1 MLVIYIGYKIWYNY
15 CVEYKEK
22 KMKKVELLAPAGSLE
37 KAKIA
42 FMYGAD
48 AVYAGTSKLSLRT
61 RAEMNS
67 DTLEDTIRYA
77 HSINKKVYVAL
88 NIYAQDEDYEE
99 IEHEIKRLDKIGA
112 DAIIAS
118 DVGVISKIKE
128 IAPDMEIHISTQA
141 NTVSLEAA
149 KFWQSYGAKRV
160 ILARELSKDRI
171 KYIMENKPKDLEVE
185 MFIHGA
191 ICFAY
196 SGRCYLS
203 KYLNGRCANL
213 GDCAQSCRWQYNI
226 YASEINNPDSVVN
239 LDFDE
244 KGTYIFS
251 SKDMCLIKEV
261 PTILD
266 MGVDSLKIEGRLKTD
281 YYLATVV
288 RTYRQAIDDYYALK
302 EKGKE
307 NEYDYNKYLPE
318 LLKVKTRGLSEFYFS
333 DSKNQDIHDFDGKS
347 DNLDYEYGAKVI
359 SHEKDNIYVVEIKN
373 KLSIDDKMEVLDPN
387 SIDEKPFEITRL
399 YDIKKGEAIDTIN
412 PGIKGQQVK
421 IFIPYD
427 DLKPNTVIRRKK

>member
-1 MLVIYIGYKIWYNY
+1 MNKP
-15 CVEYKEK
+15 
-22 KMKKVELLAPAGSLE
+22 ELLAPAGSLE

-42 FMYGAD
+42 FKYGAD

-67 DTLEDTIRYA
+67 DTLGDTIKYA
-77 HSINKKVYVAL
+77 HSIGKKVYVAL
-88 NIYAQDEDYEE
+88 NIYAHDEHYDE
-99 IEHEIKRLDKIGA
+99 IEREIKRLQELNA

-118 DVGVISKIKE
+118 DVGVIEKIKE
-128 IAPDMEIHISTQA
+128 IAQGMEIHISTQA
-141 NTVSLEAA
+141 NTVSLHSAN
-149 KFWQSYGAKRV
+149 FWYKYGARRV
-160 ILARELSKDRI
+160 ILARELSKEKI
-171 KYIMENKPKDLEVE
+171 KYIMDNKPKELQVE

-213 GDCAQSCRWQYNI
+213 GDCAQSCRWQYNLT
-226 YASEINNPDSVVN
+226 ASEVNNPNSVIN
-239 LDFDE
+239 LDYDE

-251 SKDMCLIKEV
+251 SKDMCLIKQI
-261 PTILD
+261 PAIID

-288 RTYRQAIDDYYALK
+288 RTYRQAIDDYIALK
-302 EKGKE
+302 ENSRV
-307 NEYDYNKYLPE
+307 NEFDYNKYLPE

-333 DSKNQDIHDFDGKS
+333 DEKNQDIHDFDGKS

-359 SHEKDNIYVVEIKN
+359 DKNENNIYTVEIKN
-373 KLSIDDKMEVLDPN
+373 KLSINDNMEVLKPK
-387 SIDEKPFEITRL
+387 SIENLSFKIEKLFDVKTG
-399 YDIKKGEAIDTIN
+399 KKIDTIN
-412 PGIKGQQVK
+412 PGIKGQMVK
-421 IFIPYD
+421 LYIPYD
-427 DLKPNTVIRRKK
+427 DISKNTIIRRKKLK